1 MNVAVA
7 ISLLLLVGLLTLVS
21 YVDRVYQE
29 AGRFL
34 SRDFQDNIDAFE
46 QKVEPRLRV
55 SRARAALSMAVIAQ
69 LATAAIAFLV
79 GFVVF
84 SDQEWNIYEVL
95 QAAFSLILIV
105 IVFNRFLPFVFFS
118 RTKGDW
124 LVRWT
129 LVLKL
134 LIYLVLPVTIVL
146 GFVRSVASLTRQST
160 TEQPESPAEAV
171 DALIEAGQ
179 EEGIIQEGDR
189 DLIQSVVEFSGKTVR
204 DAMRPRPAMFAV
216 PVNTT
221 VERFI
226 EMLRAKHYSRVP
238 VYEGSIHNIKG
249 IVYAQDVLQVSDSEA
264 HTRTLDT
271 LMRRD
276 VYFVPESKLGSDL
289 LREMQKQNI
298 RMAIV
303 VDEYG
308 GVAGLVTIED
318 LVEEIVGEIRD
329 ERDKPEIVRE
339 GERSFIVSGGMDVD
353 RLDELFGTK
362 PDAKE
367 SATIAGLVSELAG
380 RIPRKGEVVEE
391 DGLRFEVVE
400 STDRKIERVRVT
412 AVQPQQLKLI

>member
-1 MNVAVA
+1 MTLA
-7 ISLLLLVGLLTLVS
+7 ISVALLLLFGLLTLVS

-29 AGRFL
+29 VGKFL
-34 SRDFQDNIDAFE
+34 SREFQDNIEIFE
-46 QKVEPRLRV
+46 QKVEPELRV
-55 SRARAALSMAVIAQ
+55 SRSRAALSMAVLTQLTIA
-69 LATAAIAFLV
+69 TIALLI
-79 GFVVF
+79 GYLVF
-84 SDQEWNIYEVL
+84 SDPQWGIYEIL
-95 QAAFSLILIV
+95 QASVSLILIV
-105 IVFNRFLPFVFFS
+105 ILCNRFLPFVFFS
-118 RTKGDW
+118 RTKGTW
-124 LVRWT
+124 LIRW
-129 LVLKL
+129 VLFIKI
-134 LIYLVLPVTIVL
+134 LIYLVRPVTIVL
-146 GFVRSVASLTRQST
+146 GFLQSVASLTKQNTS
-160 TEQPESPAEAV
+160 EEPESPTEAV

-204 DAMRPRPAMFAV
+204 EAMKPRPQIFAV
-216 PVNTT
+216 PIDTT

-238 VYEGSIHNIKG
+238 VYEGTVHNIKG
-249 IVYAQDVLQVSDSEA
+249 IVYTQDVLQVPDTEA
-264 HTRTLDT
+264 HVRRLDT

-329 ERDKPEIVRE
+329 DHDKPEIVRE

-362 PDAKE
+362 PEGKE

-391 DGLRFEVVE
+391 DGLRFEVLE
-400 STDRKIERVRVT
+400 STDRKVERVRVT

>member
-55 SRARAALSMAVIAQ
+55 SRARASLSMAVIAQ